1 MSFLSR
7 MSIAQKL
14 YMIPAIATVM
24 FLLYLGITTV
34 IALGNVSLLEDAK
47 DIQFPALQSSSS
59 ALVDMEKVKD
69 TLSSAITTGDEETL
83 SQADTYASQTRDQLN
98 KLKSIAPDLSGEIN
112 GILSNFNSYYEL
124 AFDVSKSMIDGTADF
139 SKIGQ
144 LSAQMNQNYDDA
156 TESLNR
162 FEAARLKEFEEAISK
177 SNSDASFLVT
187 IGAIMGI
194 ATTVILFAVA
204 VPIVHSIKDS
214 IVQVVGSLRDIAQ
227 EDGDLT
233 VRIQSNNQD
242 EIGDLVHW
250 FNQFMEKLQGVVK
263 DIVNAT
269 LPLSELAQNLNQLTD
284 DTNKTIEVQQTS
296 ATEAKTA
303 VDALIHSVSSV
314 AGSAAEAATAAGDA
328 SNAAGDG
335 QTVVDHTVQSIQ
347 SLAANVEE
355 TAEVIRKLEADS
367 NQVGV
372 VLDVIKGIAEQTNLL
387 ALNAAI
393 EAARAGEQGRGFAV
407 VADEVRTLASRTQQS
422 TEEIQ
427 ATIEQLQGAAR
438 SAVGVMAKG
447 TDQASESVE
456 TANKA
461 GASLNAITETISKI
475 TQMNDQIA
483 ASTGDQQTVADRIC
497 MNVDEIHQKT
507 EETSNSSGKLAS
519 VSAELAQLAQHLEGI
534 AKQFK
539 V

>member
-1 MSFLSR
+1 MNFLAR

-14 YMIPAIATVM
+14 YMIPIIATGM

-34 IALGNVSLLEDAK
+34 VALSNVSVLEDAK
-47 DIQFPALQSSSS
+47 DIQFPALQHSSK
-59 ALVDMEKVKD
+59 ALVDMERVKD
-69 TLSSAITTGDEETL
+69 TLSSAITTGDEEALT
-83 SQADTYASQTRDQLN
+83 QAQSLADKVRQELNQLKGVIPDMAGTVN
-98 KLKSIAPDLSGEIN
+98 SILN
-112 GILSNFNSYYEL
+112 NFNSYYDL
-124 AFDVSKSMIDGTADF
+124 AYDVSKSMIDGSADF

-144 LSAQMNQNYDDA
+144 FSSQMNQNYDDA
-156 TESLNR
+156 TNSLKQ
-162 FEAARLKEFEEAISK
+162 FEAARLKEFEEAISE
-177 SNSDASFLVT
+177 SNSDANFLVT

-204 VPIVHSIKDS
+204 VPIVHGIKDS
-214 IVQVVGSLRDIAQ
+214 IVEVVDSLRDIAQ

-233 VRIQSNNQD
+233 VRIESKNKD

-250 FNQFMEKLQGVVK
+250 FNQFIEKLQGVVK
-263 DIVNAT
+263 DIVNAS

-284 DTNKTIEVQQTS
+284 DTNKTIEIQQNS
-296 ATEAKTA
+296 ATQAKSA
-303 VDALIHSVSSV
+303 VDNLIHSVSSV

-347 SLAANVEE
+347 SLAENVEE
-355 TAEVIRKLEADS
+355 TAEVIRKLESDS

-438 SAVGVMAKG
+438 SAVSVMAKG
-447 TDQASESVE
+447 TEQATESVE

-461 GASLNAITETISKI
+461 GESLVAITETISKI
-475 TQMNDQIA
+475 TLMNDQIA
-483 ASTGDQQTVADRIC
+483 ASTGEQQTVADSIS

-507 EETSNSSGKLAS
+507 EETSSSSGRLAS
-519 VSAELAQLAQHLEGI
+519 VSGELAQLALHLEAI
-534 AKQFK
+534 TKQFK